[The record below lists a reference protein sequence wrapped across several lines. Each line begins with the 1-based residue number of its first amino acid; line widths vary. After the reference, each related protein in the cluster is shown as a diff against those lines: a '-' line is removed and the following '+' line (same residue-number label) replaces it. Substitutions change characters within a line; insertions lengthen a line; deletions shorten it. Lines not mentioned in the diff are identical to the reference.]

1 MGTAHLEALDTTI
14 NELLD
19 LDPADLTDT
28 ELHELVVGLQRHNSR
43 LAAVRAQWIS
53 AWDARIVWADDGSRT
68 PAARL
73 AREASLSVR
82 SAKTEVRRARA
93 LRSMPHTAAA
103 VSNGSLSTDHVD
115 LLARANTGSRTD
127 WFTNHEQTL
136 VEQCQ
141 VLRYADCYRMVEY
154 WRQRADAEAT
164 ADEAQRLHES
174 RGCSAA
180 TTLDGTVDVRAL
192 LDPIGGVTFLNEL
205 ERLQRLLDLQ
215 DKQAG
220 TIRTVRQRRADALAE
235 MAARSRT
242 AHEGGLQP
250 RPLITVLVGEAT
262 LEHLCQLACG
272 TVIAPGLIV
281 PLLSTADIERV
292 VFDGPDR
299 VIGVSR
305 KRRFTGALRR
315 AIEVR
320 DRHCRHPSGCDEPA
334 DTCDV
339 DHITPTAKA
348 APPARTTAH
357 SNAAPTT
364 GTPPSTTPNPNP
376 RHHHQTT
383 APGRIRPGA
392 DQPDERPPPD
402 PC

>member
-1 MGTAHLEALDTTI
+1 
-14 NELLD
+14 
-19 LDPADLTDT
+19 
-28 ELHELVVGLQRHNSR
+28 
-43 LAAVRAQWIS
+43 
-53 AWDARIVWADDGSRT
+53 
-68 PAARL
+68 
-73 AREASLSVR
+73 
-82 SAKTEVRRARA
+82 
-93 LRSMPHTAAA
+93 
-103 VSNGSLSTDHVD
+103 
-115 LLARANTGSRTD
+115 
-127 WFTNHEQTL
+127 
-136 VEQCQ
+136 
-141 VLRYADCYRMVEY
+141 MVEY

-180 TTLDGTVDVRAL
+180 TTLDGMVDVRAL
-192 LDPIGGVTFLNEL
+192 LDPIGGASFLNEL

-242 AHEGGLQP
+242 AHEGGLRP

-339 DHITPTAKA
+339 DHITPHSQGGPTSQDNGTLECRPHNRDATKHNAK
-348 APPARTTAH
+348 PKTT
-357 SNAAPTT
+357 TT
-364 GTPPSTTPNPNP
+364 TT
-376 RHHHQTT
+376 TT
-383 APGRIRPGA
+383 R
-392 DQPDERPPPD
+392 RPPPTDIRPRRRPTRRAATTRSVLSRHVKCRATRATRKLGGGRFEPQELEETRRLD
-402 PC
+402 PTFHQDQFSSLPAWLTRSSKPRRNPHTTAVRSSPRSSSESPRR